1 MNKKFF
7 AILGLSLLSFS
18 LTACSKQENVQTSIN
33 IEDKTEVPEKET
45 IIEEEIIIEQETITE
60 KDFSSFFEGI
70 NGTAVFY
77 NPITNNFDVYNKDL
91 YEKQA
96 SPCST
101 FKIISSLIGLE
112 KGFLEDEH
120 TRLGYDGTK
129 YSREEINKDVTLEEA
144 FKLSAVWYYK
154 DFIGRISPADMQ
166 EELDYLNYGNKDIT
180 EWDGSDI
187 NPLPQLNGFWIESSL
202 KISAKEQTQVLYKIF
217 GQDNKYSERSKE
229 ILKNIMLVFE
239 EDNLKVYGKTGAGY
253 KDNRWF
259 VGMIENGTEDYYFAI
274 RLSDKDN
281 EEATSSKAREIAIEI
296 AKDHYKIQE

>member
-7 AILGLSLLSFS
+7 AVLGLSLLSFS
-18 LTACSKQENVQTSIN
+18 LIACSNQENVQIPIN
-33 IEDKTEVPEKET
+33 IEDKAEVSEK
-45 IIEEEIIIEQETITE
+45 ETITE

-77 NPITNNFDVYNKDL
+77 NPTNNNFDVYNKNL
-91 YEKQA
+91 YENQA

-101 FKIISSLIGLE
+101 FKVISTFIGLE
-112 KGFLEDEH
+112 KGLLEDEH
-120 TRLGYDGTK
+120 TKLGYDGTK
-129 YSREEINKDVTLEEA
+129 YSREEINDDLTLEEA
-144 FKLSAVWYYK
+144 FKFSAVWYYK
-154 DFIGRISPADMQ
+154 DFIGRISPEDMQ
-166 EELDYLNYGNKDIT
+166 EELDYLNYGNKDIS

-202 KISAKEQTQVLYKIF
+202 KISPKEQTQVLYKIF

-253 KDNRWF
+253 EDNRWF

-281 EEATSSKAREIAIEI
+281 EKATSSKAREIAIEI
-296 AKDHYKIQE
+296 AKNNYK